1 MTDQVIKSAVLVFDS
16 TGNPT
21 TIIVDGRS
29 YTSFPS
35 ASYNSP
41 YLGLKN
47 ASLAIQIE
55 IPAGDYSK
63 GGTLPAYTAFHH
75 LSGARKAIASHS

>member
-21 TIIVDGRS
+21 TIIVDGRA

-35 ASYNSP
+35 ASYGT
-41 YLGLKN
+41 YLGLKGGTV
-47 ASLAIQIE
+47 IVTVD
-55 IPAGDYSK
+55 IPVGDYSRA
-63 GGTLPAYTAFHH
+63 GSLPAYTIINHQ
-75 LSGARKAIASHS
+75 SGVRKAIASHS